1 VFSGIRNKAVALL
14 VNPLAIRFI
23 KQQTQAIKNVKHL
36 ELDSRQK
43 KFAMELELPGEA
55 ETLNVTGNYRLIFEN
70 GKTSVAPMNIQT
82 YKEWLT
88 ILAGELVKDRTFP
101 VSGLVR
107 NFL

>member
-55 ETLNVTGNYRLIFEN
+55 ETLNVTGSYRLIFEK
-70 GKTSVAPMNIQT
+70 GKTSVAPMDIQT
-82 YKEWLT
+82 SKEWLT
-88 ILAGELVKDRTFP
+88 ILAGELVTGRSFEVP
-101 VSGLVR
+101 GLVR